1 MKNKIILLFFCFAN
15 LFFISEVNS
24 RINDKIIAKIGN
36 EVLTNFDVVNEI
48 NTLLALSNEKSNID
62 NFKRLQ
68 GPAFISLKKKII
80 KEIEVDKYKITDY
93 NDKDLQNYINGL
105 KINLRLKDK
114 SLEDHFKNYNANYEL
129 FIKGVIVNLKWNTLI
144 YSLYRKQLSV
154 DEEIVKSEI
163 TEFIDKN
170 KKIEEYNLS
179 EIVIENLSEDEIK
192 KVIKSI
198 NEKGFEKTAVLFSNA
213 ITSSKGGLIGW
224 VAATSISQSYLT
236 EIDILNNG
244 EVSNPIKN
252 NTNIV
257 FIKLNDKR
265 TRNKNDLNLDKV
277 KQNVINK
284 KKEEMLNI
292 FSNSHYLDIE
302 KKTYTEINE

>member
-1 MKNKIILLFFCFAN
+1 M
-15 LFFISEVNS
+15 
-24 RINDKIIAKIGN
+24 
-36 EVLTNFDVVNEI
+36 
-48 NTLLALSNEKSNID
+48 
-62 NFKRLQ
+62 
-68 GPAFISLKKKII
+68 
-80 KEIEVDKYKITDY
+80 
-93 NDKDLQNYINGL
+93 
-105 KINLRLKDK
+105 
-114 SLEDHFKNYNANYEL
+114 
-129 FIKGVIVNLKWNTLI
+129 
-144 YSLYRKQLSV
+144 
-154 DEEIVKSEI
+154 
-163 TEFIDKN
+163 
-170 KKIEEYNLS
+170 
-179 EIVIENLSEDEIK
+179 SEDEIE

-224 VAATSISQSYLT
+224 VPATSISKSYLS

-302 KKTYTEINE
+302 KKTYMEINE